1 MPTLALRGFLWLR
14 AFAALQCGA
23 GGCARLRSTIPASPW
38 LISMTQKYFGT
49 DGIRG
54 TVGQA
59 PITPDFVLRLAH
71 AVGRVLKQTEERPT
85 VLIGKDTRISGY
97 MLESALESGF
107 NSAGVDVVLLGPLPT
122 PGVAYLTR
130 SQRASLGVVISASH
144 NPYADNGIK
153 FFSAQGAKL
162 PDAWEQAVEAALEE
176 SPVWADSA
184 TLGKARRLED
194 AAGRY
199 IEFCKS
205 TFSNDLSLKGIKM
218 VVDAA
223 HGAAYHIAPKVFH
236 ELGAEVIAIGCAPD
250 GMNINQG
257 VGATHP
263 QALVQA
269 VLEQGADF
277 GIALDGDAD
286 RLLMVDRAG
295 RLYNGD
301 ELLYLMACDRM
312 GRNQPLPGVVGTL
325 MTNMA
330 VELALQARGVP
341 LVRAKVGDRYVLEE
355 LNRRNWTLGGEG
367 SGHLLALD
375 KHTTGDGLV
384 SALQVLQTCV
394 GSGQSMSEMLAE
406 LVLFPQVLLNVR
418 LQPGQDWK
426 SNSLLAQETRA
437 VEAELGQTGRL
448 LIRASGTEPL
458 LRVMV
463 EARDAAQAHA
473 CAQRLIDAVQQ
484 G

>member
-1 MPTLALRGFLWLR
+1 
-14 AFAALQCGA
+14 
-23 GGCARLRSTIPASPW
+23 
-38 LISMTQKYFGT
+38 MTRKYFGT

-71 AVGRVLKQTEERPT
+71 AVGRVLKRDETRPT

-130 SQRASLGVVISASH
+130 AQRASLGVVISASH
-144 NPYADNGIK
+144 NAFADNGIK
-153 FFSAQGAKL
+153 FFSAQGTKL
-162 PDAWEQAVEAALEE
+162 QDAWEIAVEQSLDDA
-176 SPVWADSA
+176 PVWADSA
-184 TLGKARRLED
+184 SLGRTRRLED

-205 TFSNDLSLKGIKM
+205 TFANDLTLRGLKI

-236 ELGAEVIAIGCAPD
+236 ELGAEVLEIGCSPD
-250 GMNINQG
+250 GLNINHE

-263 QALVQA
+263 QALVEA
-269 VLEQGADF
+269 VRLHSADF
-277 GIALDGDAD
+277 GVALDGDAD
-286 RLLMVDRAG
+286 RLQLVDRSG

-301 ELLYLMACDRM
+301 ELLYLMADDRL
-312 GRNQPLPGVVGTL
+312 GRDENVPGVVGTL

-330 VELALQARGVP
+330 VEVALKQRGVEF
-341 LVRAKVGDRYVLEE
+341 VRAKVGDRYVLEE
-355 LNRRNWTLGGEG
+355 LERHRWLLGGEG

-375 KHTTGDGLV
+375 KHTTGDGLI
-384 SALQVLQTCV
+384 SALQVLQACV
-394 GSGQSMSEMLAE
+394 RSGQGMAE
-406 LVLFPQVLLNVR
+406 LLRDLTLFPQTLINVR
-418 LQPGQDWK
+418 LRPGQDWTA
-426 SNSLLAQETRA
+426 NTLLAQETQA
-437 VEAELGQTGRL
+437 VTAELGDSGRV
-448 LIRASGTEPL
+448 LIRPSGTEPL
-458 LRVMV
+458 VRVMV
-463 EARDAAQAHA
+463 EARDAALARRYA
-473 CAQRLIDAVQQ
+473 ERLAQTLSQ
-484 G
+484 

>member
-1 MPTLALRGFLWLR
+1 
-14 AFAALQCGA
+14 
-23 GGCARLRSTIPASPW
+23 
-38 LISMTQKYFGT
+38 MTRTYFGT

-71 AVGRVLKQTEERPT
+71 AVGRVLKKTEARPT

-130 SQRASLGVVISASH
+130 TQRASLGVVISASH
-144 NPYADNGIK
+144 NAFPDNGIK

-162 PDAWEQAVEAALEE
+162 PDAWEQEVEAVLEQA
-176 SPVWADSA
+176 PVWADSPN
-184 TLGKARRLED
+184 LGKTRRLDD

-205 TFSNDLSLKGIKM
+205 TFAHDLTLKGMKI

-223 HGAAYHIAPKVFH
+223 HGAAYHIAPEVFH

-250 GMNINQG
+250 GMNINRE

-263 QALVQA
+263 EALIKA
-269 VLEQGADF
+269 VKAYGADY
-277 GIALDGDAD
+277 GVALDGDAD
-286 RLLMVDRAG
+286 RLQLVDAQG
-295 RLYNGD
+295 RLFNGD
-301 ELLYLMACDRM
+301 EVLYLMVAERLAR
-312 GRNQPLPGVVGTL
+312 GEKVPGAVGTL

-330 VELALQARGVP
+330 VEVALKARGVEF
-341 LVRAKVGDRYVLEE
+341 VRAKVGDRYVLEE
-355 LNRRNWTLGGEG
+355 LEKHGWLLGGEG

-375 KHTTGDGLV
+375 KHSTGDGLI
-384 SALQVLQTCV
+384 SALQVLQACV
-394 GSGQSMSEMLAE
+394 RSGKSLAQ
-406 LVLFPQVLLNVR
+406 LLADVTLFPQTLINVR

-426 SNSLLAQETRA
+426 SSAALADMSRT
-437 VEAELGQTGRL
+437 VEAELGDSGRL

-463 EARDAAQAHA
+463 EARDAAQALA
-473 CAQRLIDAVQQ
+473 CAERVADTIRR
-484 G
+484 

>member
-1 MPTLALRGFLWLR
+1 
-14 AFAALQCGA
+14 
-23 GGCARLRSTIPASPW
+23 
-38 LISMTQKYFGT
+38 MTRKYFGT

-59 PITPDFVLRLAH
+59 PITPDFIMRLAH
-71 AVGRVLKQTEERPT
+71 AVGRVLRKSEQHPV

-122 PGVAYLTR
+122 PAVAYLTR

-144 NPYADNGIK
+144 NPYEDNGIK
-153 FFSAQGAKL
+153 FFSAKGTKL
-162 PDAWEQAVEAALEE
+162 SDEWESAVEQLIDQPPLWV
-176 SPVWADSA
+176 SSA
-184 TLGKARRLED
+184 ELGKAKRLDD

-205 TFSNDLSLKGIKM
+205 TFSHDFTLKGMKI

-223 HGAAYHIAPKVFH
+223 HGAAYQIAPKVFH
-236 ELGAEVIAIGCAPD
+236 ELGADVVAIGCSPD
-250 GMNINQG
+250 GLNINKE

-263 QALVQA
+263 EALVAAVHLHQA
-269 VLEQGADF
+269 DY

-286 RLLMVDRAG
+286 RLQFVDKTG

-301 ELLYLMACDRM
+301 ELLYLMVADRLA
-312 GRNQPLPGVVGTL
+312 RDEVVPGVVGTF

-330 VELALQARGVP
+330 VELAFKTKNIEF
-341 LVRAKVGDRYVLEE
+341 VRSKVGDRYVLEVLQE
-355 LNRRNWTLGGEG
+355 KNWLLGGEG

-375 KHTTGDGLV
+375 KHTTGDGLI
-384 SALQVLQTCV
+384 SALQVLQACV
-394 GSGQSMSEMLAE
+394 ATGQTMSELLND

-418 LQPGQDWK
+418 LRKDQNWQD
-426 SNSLLAQETRA
+426 NPRLAQVTQE
-437 VEAELGQTGRL
+437 VNAELQGSGRV

-458 LRVMV
+458 VRVMV
-463 EARDAAQAHA
+463 EAKDLAMAQS
-473 CAQRLIDAVQQ
+473 CAQRLADTLF
-484 G
+484 